1 MRAIVAI
8 GGGEMHL
15 GQTRPIDEYIVSLSD
30 RLSPRLLFLPTA
42 SHDSP
47 AYIRTVAEAF
57 GALGCQVDTLC
68 LWDSDAPE
76 ESLRRRILESDI
88 IYVGGGD
95 TDAMLRLWRARGVDS
110 ALQEAWEKG
119 VVLSGLSAGA
129 ICWFH
134 RGLTDREVEGHA
146 QPAWCDGLGLIPYCV
161 GPHYDEP
168 FWTAF
173 DAFMAGADRPGIALE
188 NNVAL
193 AVVDGRMT
201 VLRAQPERRAWVL
214 YPQAGGICKRPYE
227 GGFL

>member
-1 MRAIVAI
+1 MHAIVAI
-8 GGGEMHL
+8 GGGEIGL

-30 RLSPRLLFLPTA
+30 KLSPRLLFLPTA

-47 AYIRTVAEAF
+47 SYIRTVEQSF
-57 GALGCQVDTLC
+57 RALGCQVDALG
-68 LWDSDAPE
+68 LWHTDASNE
-76 ESLRRRILESDI
+76 AIRRRILESDI
-88 IYVGGGD
+88 VYVGGGD
-95 TDAMLRLWRARGVDS
+95 TDAMMSLWRERGVDL
-110 ALQEAWEKG
+110 ALREAWEKG

-129 ICWFH
+129 ICWFR
-134 RGLTDREVEGHA
+134 RGLTDREVDGCV

-173 DAFMAGADRPGIALE
+173 DTFMAAADCPGIALE

-201 VLRAQPERRAWVL
+201 VLRAQPERCAWVL
-214 YPQAGGICKRPYE
+214 RPHSGATDKQPYA